1 MKEKVNRN
9 LIIFIRQLSLIIDSD
24 ISVFEGLDLIKN
36 KTDDSITKAIVDK
49 TLEGLN
55 MGMSLADAISE
66 SDDIPLMVKNM
77 INIGE
82 QSGDL
87 PFALSEVSDSLEKDM
102 ETSQKVKQAITYPII
117 LAILMFGVIILLVIK
132 VLPMFNDILMSL
144 GGNMPAVTRNI
155 LDFSL
160 FLSRNGWIILGVIV
174 ALVVGFK
181 LYFSS
186 EKGRMKRDK
195 LRLSLP
201 VLGGINSS
209 IIAVKFA
216 RNLSM
221 LYKAGIP
228 VSTAF
233 EMICGIMDN
242 SYIISRLKEAK
253 EELDMG
259 TTPDKVLED
268 LNIFPW
274 VLTRLF
280 SVAQTTGHM
289 EEMLVKAAD
298 YMEEDANNKVAKL
311 TSVIE
316 PALIII
322 LSIII
327 GIILVSVM
335 LPVIN
340 IMNTIS

>member
-1 MKEKVNRN
+1 MKEKINRN
-9 LIIFIRQLSLIIDSD
+9 LIIFIRQLALIIDSD
-24 ISVFEGLDLIKN
+24 ISIFEGLELIKN
-36 KTDDSITKAIVDK
+36 KTDDAFTKNLVDK
-49 TLEGLN
+49 VLAGIN
-55 MGMSLADAISE
+55 MGMTLADAINE
-66 SDDIPLMVKNM
+66 CPEIPLMVKNM

-87 PFALSEVSDSLEKDM
+87 PFALTEVSNSLEKDM
-102 ETSQKVKQAITYPII
+102 ETTQRVKQAITYPII
-117 LAILMFGVIILLVIK
+117 LAILMFGVIILLVVK

-144 GGNMPAVTRNI
+144 GGNMPSVTRNI

-160 FLSRNGWIILGVIV
+160 FLSRNGWIILGIIIAIIV
-174 ALVVGFK
+174 SLK

-186 EKGRMKRDK
+186 EKGKLKKDK
-195 LRLSLP
+195 LKLSMP

-209 IIAVKFA
+209 ILAVKFS

-233 EMICGIMDN
+233 EMISGIMDN
-242 SYIISRLKEAK
+242 SYIIGRLNEAK
-253 EELDMG
+253 DELDMG
-259 TTPDKVLED
+259 ASPDKVLED

-280 SVAQTTGHM
+280 SVAQSTGHM
-289 EEMLVKAAD
+289 EEMLLKASD
-298 YMEEDANNKVAKL
+298 YMEEDANSKVAKL

-316 PALIII
+316 PALIIV